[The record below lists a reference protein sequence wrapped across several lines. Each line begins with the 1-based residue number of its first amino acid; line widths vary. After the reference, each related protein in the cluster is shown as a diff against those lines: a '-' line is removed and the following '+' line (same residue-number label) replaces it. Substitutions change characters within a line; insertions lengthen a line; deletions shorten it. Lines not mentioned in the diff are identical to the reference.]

1 MGYLHTC
8 QQILGIVQWTL
19 DSKQID
25 VVVTHDWWERFRKRH
40 LYLTLQTAVPLS
52 YVSSMAQD
60 EEAIGRYYALLE
72 STLTENGLLDHP
84 TKLFN
89 CDETGMPLNPKP
101 LKTVCKLGAKDP
113 SYTTGNSKV
122 QISILAC
129 SSAAGYAL
137 PPYVV
142 FDRKTLNQ
150 ELTCGE
156 VPGTVYGL
164 SSNGWMDTELFKHW
178 FMDHF
183 LKYMPSSR
191 PLLLL
196 MDGHSSHYCPKMIR
210 AAAAEGVVVFTLPPH
225 SSFMSTAGQGTI
237 FSFEIGM
244 EETCPPVCCLQSRKI
259 SNSL

>member
-1 MGYLHTC
+1 MC
-8 QQILGIVQWTL
+8 VQWH
-19 DSKQID
+19 K
-25 VVVTHDWWERFRKRH
+25 
-40 LYLTLQTAVPLS
+40 
-52 YVSSMAQD
+52 D

-72 STLTENGLLDHP
+72 STLTENGLLDDP
-84 TKLFN
+84 TKLFC

-113 SYTTGNSKV
+113 SYITGNSKV
-122 QISILAC
+122 QISVLAC

-150 ELTCGE
+150 ELTRGE

-164 SSNGWMDTELFKHW
+164 SSNGWMDTELFKYW

-183 LKYMPSSR
+183 LKYVPSSR

-196 MDGHSSHYCPKMIR
+196 MDGHSL
-210 AAAAEGVVVFTLPPH
+210 LPGNDK
-225 SSFMSTAGQGTI
+225 SSS
-237 FSFEIGM
+237 
-244 EETCPPVCCLQSRKI
+244 C
-259 SNSL
+259 